1 MATKAAGLLKC
12 ETLAETPGKPMDPNT
27 KDCVT
32 KVRAKFDRGSAPTK
46 GCFEKLESKTP
57 NDCLTLDDTGAAE
70 AAVDACVASLVAAID
85 PPPPDQTKCGAG
97 KKKCVA
103 KYLAAL
109 LKCRTLAQTPKKPTD
124 PNTKGCVDKAVAKYT
139 GGGDP
144 TKGCFA
150 KLEVKDPNDCQHA
163 NDSAALQVLAGNC
176 VNAFVAVVTGTP
188 STTSTTLGTT
198 TSTTVGTTTTTPA
211 RHHDLD
217 DELLVS
223 RGLAM
228 RDPLLR

>member
-1 MATKAAGLLKC
+1 M
-12 ETLAETPGKPMDPNT
+12 
-27 KDCVT
+27 
-32 KVRAKFDRGSAPTK
+32 RRR
-46 GCFEKLESKTP
+46 
-57 NDCLTLDDTGAAE
+57 
-70 AAVDACVASLVAAID
+70 
-85 PPPPDQTKCGAG
+85 Q
-97 KKKCVA
+97 KKCAA

-109 LKCRTLAQTPKKPTD
+109 LKCRTLAQTPEKPTD

-150 KLEVKDPNDCQHA
+150 KLEAKDPNDCQHA
-163 NDSAALQVLAGNC
+163 NDSAALQALAGNC

-228 RDPLLR
+228 RDQLLR